1 MLSGITKFPIH
12 GVRGVHQD
20 WVLYACH
27 STLVFCV
34 RYRGYRI
41 KCMWCTTVV

>member
-1 MLSGITKFPIH
+1 MLGGITKFSNH
-12 GVRGVHQD
+12 GVRGVPQD
-20 WVLYACH
+20 RILYACH